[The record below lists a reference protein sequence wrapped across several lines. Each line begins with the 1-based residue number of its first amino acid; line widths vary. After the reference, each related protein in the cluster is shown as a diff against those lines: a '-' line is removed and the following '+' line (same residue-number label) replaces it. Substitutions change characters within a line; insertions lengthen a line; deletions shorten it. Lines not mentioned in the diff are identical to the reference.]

1 MSEWRTYPAKRNTPE
16 HSRNWTK
23 ATKKYSKKNLVD
35 HFHLCSFSFC
45 IPQRQRRFVCVCV
58 CSQSACFIPLLRN
71 NLRKSR
77 VLLAKLLT
85 AGPIPHI
92 PRAAKLLLFCFCCF
106 CCWTESKKKFSCIVV
121 VRGTCVCDVGLIV
134 VAPNAL
140 GTFFTLSIRWFVRFW
155 EFLWLLLL
163 VTRYY
168 INSVWNSNKII
179 VQLVD
184 ATIERKTK

>member
-23 ATKKYSKKNLVD
+23 AKKNIKKKISSIIFIFAHFRFAYRNDNVD
-35 HFHLCSFSFC
+35 S
-45 IPQRQRRFVCVCV
+45 CVCV
-58 CSQSACFIPLLRN
+58 CSKSACFIPLLRN

>member
-23 ATKKYSKKNLVD
+23 AKKNIKKKISSIIFIFAHFRFAYRNDNVD
-35 HFHLCSFSFC
+35 S
-45 IPQRQRRFVCVCV
+45 CVCV

-92 PRAAKLLLFCFCCF
+92 PRAKLLLFCFCCF